1 LAFSDRVLRAAP
13 PMGGAAALPRI
24 RAQLAELVSDPQ
36 PGDAGVA
43 ARAAL
48 RALHRPAGVVL
59 WFGDPA
65 SQALRAVAARH
76 SVVVVLPR
84 EPVVEALVD
93 ASPETPHRFWTAL
106 AAERFLI
113 AARERA
119 DSLRRIG
126 VVVVS
131 ETPARLEAAVWAAV
145 SRGSR
150 ANRRVR

>member
-1 LAFSDRVLRAAP
+1 
-13 PMGGAAALPRI
+13 
-24 RAQLAELVSDPQ
+24 
-36 PGDAGVA
+36 
-43 ARAAL
+43 
-48 RALHRPAGVVL
+48 VL

-84 EPVVEALVD
+84 EPIVEALVD

-106 AAERFLI
+106 AAERFLS